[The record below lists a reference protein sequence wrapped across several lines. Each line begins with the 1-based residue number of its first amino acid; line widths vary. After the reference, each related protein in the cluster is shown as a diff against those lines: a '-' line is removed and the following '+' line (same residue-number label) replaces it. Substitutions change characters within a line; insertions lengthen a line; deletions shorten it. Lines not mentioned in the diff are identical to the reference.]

1 MFLLTDISLRI
12 LIMSI
17 CKSCEN
23 DGLTF
28 ESEYYRPEEYFEG
41 NPKAKVWIIGLN
53 PKLDDDNKKHTD
65 QKKKELREYFKEN
78 GKTIHS
84 YFKDFKKVSEQL
96 FDMFEKDEAAHTDI
110 VKCATNSF
118 SFTSNKVRNAVIK
131 NCQPYLIGQLKKYQ
145 PDLIICN
152 GAAVCETIKS
162 IVKPKKELN
171 GLETSYV
178 GSIDNYKVRVVLSGF
193 IGRIDNYA
201 RRRLG
206 KEIEQYLN
214 K

>member
-53 PKLDDDNKKHTD
+53 PKLDDDKKKHTD
-65 QKKKELREYFKEN
+65 QKKKDLREYFKNN

-84 YFKDFKKVSEQL
+84 YFKTFKKVSEQL
-96 FDMFEKDEAAHTDI
+96 FDMFGKDEAAHTDI

-118 SFTSNKVRNAVIK
+118 NVRKVVIK
-131 NCQPYLIGQLKKYQ
+131 NCQPYLIEQIKKYQ

-152 GAAVCETIKS
+152 GTAVCETIKS

>member
-12 LIMSI
+12 LIISI

-28 ESEYYRPEEYFEG
+28 ESKYYRPEEYFEG

-53 PKLDDDNKKHTD
+53 PKLDDDKKKHTD
-65 QKKKELREYFKEN
+65 QKKKDLREYFKNN

-84 YFKDFKKVSEQL
+84 YFKAFKKVSEQL

-118 SFTSNKVRNAVIK
+118 NVGKAVIK
-131 NCQPYLIGQLKKYQ
+131 NCQPYLIEQIKKYQ

-178 GSIDNYKVRVVLSGF
+178 GSIDNYIVRVVLSGF

>member
-1 MFLLTDISLRI
+1 MNKSTH
-12 LIMSI
+12 I
-17 CKSCEN
+17 CNLCEN
-23 DGLTF
+23 NSLTF
-28 ESEYYRPEEYFEG
+28 ESKYYRPEEYFEG

-53 PKLDDDNKKHTD
+53 PKLDDDKKKHTD
-65 QKKKELREYFKEN
+65 QKKKELREYFKDN

-84 YFKDFKKVSEQL
+84 YFKAFKKVSEQL

-118 SFTSNKVRNAVIK
+118 NVRKVVIK
-131 NCQPYLIGQLKKYQ
+131 NCQPYLIEQIKKYQ

>member
-1 MFLLTDISLRI
+1 
-12 LIMSI
+12 MSKNTHI
-17 CKSCEN
+17 CNRCEN
-23 DGLTF
+23 NSLTF
-28 ESEYYRPEEYFEG
+28 KSPHYSPEEYFEG

-53 PKLDDDNKKHTD
+53 PKLDDDKKKHTD
-65 QKKKELREYFKEN
+65 QKKKDLREYFKNN

-84 YFKDFKKVSEQL
+84 YFKTFKKVSEQL
-96 FDMFEKDEAAHTDI
+96 FDMFGKDEAAHTDI

-118 SFTSNKVRNAVIK
+118 NVRKVVIK
-131 NCQPYLIGQLKKYQ
+131 NCQPYLIEQIKKYQ

-152 GAAVCETIKS
+152 GTAVCETIKS

>member
-1 MFLLTDISLRI
+1 MNKSTH
-12 LIMSI
+12 I
-17 CKSCEN
+17 CNLCEN
-23 DGLTF
+23 NSLTF
-28 ESEYYRPEEYFEG
+28 ESKYYRPEEYFEG

-84 YFKDFKKVSEQL
+84 YFKAFKKVSEQL

-118 SFTSNKVRNAVIK
+118 TFTSNKVRKDVIK
-131 NCQPYLIGQLKKYQ
+131 NCQPYLIEQIKKYQ

-171 GLETSYV
+171 GLVTSYV

-193 IGRIDNYA
+193 IGQIDNYA

>member
-1 MFLLTDISLRI
+1 
-12 LIMSI
+12 MSKNTHI
-17 CKSCEN
+17 CNRCEN
-23 DGLTF
+23 NSLTF
-28 ESEYYRPEEYFEG
+28 KSPHYSPEEYFEG

-53 PKLDDDNKKHTD
+53 PKLDDDKKKHTD
-65 QKKKELREYFKEN
+65 QKKKDLREYFKNN

-84 YFKDFKKVSEQL
+84 YFKTFKKVSEQL
-96 FDMFEKDEAAHTDI
+96 FDMFGKDEAAHTDI

-118 SFTSNKVRNAVIK
+118 NVRKVVIK
-131 NCQPYLIGQLKKYQ
+131 NCQPYLIEQIKKYQ

>member
-1 MFLLTDISLRI
+1 
-12 LIMSI
+12 MSI
-17 CKSCEN
+17 CKRCEN
-23 DGLTF
+23 NSLTF
-28 ESEYYRPEEYFEG
+28 KSPHYSPEEYFEG

-53 PKLDDDNKKHTD
+53 PKLDDDKKKHTD
-65 QKKKELREYFKEN
+65 QKKKDLREYFKNN

-84 YFKDFKKVSEQL
+84 YFKTFKKVSEQL
-96 FDMFEKDEAAHTDI
+96 FDMFGKDEAAHTDI

-118 SFTSNKVRNAVIK
+118 NVRKVVIK
-131 NCQPYLIGQLKKYQ
+131 NCQPYLIEQIKKYQ

-152 GAAVCETIKS
+152 GTAVCETIKS

>member
-1 MFLLTDISLRI
+1 
-12 LIMSI
+12 MSKNIHI
-17 CKSCEN
+17 CNRCEN
-23 DGLTF
+23 NSLTF
-28 ESEYYRPEEYFEG
+28 KSPHYSPEEYFEG

-53 PKLDDDNKKHTD
+53 PKLDNKDPHT
-65 QKKKELREYFKEN
+65 KKTKKQLREYFKYNN

-84 YFKDFKKVSEQL
+84 YFKAFTKVSEQL

-118 SFTSNKVRNAVIK
+118 NVGKAVIK
-131 NCQPYLIGQLKKYQ
+131 NCQPYLIEQIKKYQ

>member
-1 MFLLTDISLRI
+1 
-12 LIMSI
+12 MSKNTHI
-17 CKSCEN
+17 CNRCEN
-23 DGLTF
+23 NSLTF
-28 ESEYYRPEEYFEG
+28 KSPHYSPEEYFEG

-53 PKLDDDNKKHTD
+53 PKLDDDKKKHTD
-65 QKKKELREYFKEN
+65 QKKKDLRKYFKNN

-84 YFKDFKKVSEQL
+84 YFKNFKKVSEQL
-96 FDMFEKDEAAHTDI
+96 FDMIGKDEAAHTDI

-118 SFTSNKVRNAVIK
+118 NVRDAVIK

>member
-1 MFLLTDISLRI
+1 
-12 LIMSI
+12 MSI
-17 CKSCEN
+17 CKRCEN

-28 ESEYYRPEEYFEG
+28 ESKYYRPEEYFEG

-53 PKLDDDNKKHTD
+53 PKLDDDKKKHTD
-65 QKKKELREYFKEN
+65 QKKKDLRKYFKNN

-84 YFKDFKKVSEQL
+84 YFKNFKKVSEQL
-96 FDMFEKDEAAHTDI
+96 FDMFGKAEAAHTDI

-118 SFTSNKVRNAVIK
+118 NVGKAVIK
-131 NCQPYLIGQLKKYQ
+131 NCQPYLIEQIKKYQ

>member
-1 MFLLTDISLRI
+1 MQFTD
-12 LIMSI
+12 
-17 CKSCEN
+17 EY
-23 DGLTF
+23 G
-28 ESEYYRPEEYFEG
+28 ESVEKQFR
-41 NPKAKVWIIGLN
+41 
-53 PKLDDDNKKHTD
+53 
-65 QKKKELREYFKEN
+65 RYFKNN

-84 YFKDFKKVSEQL
+84 YFKAFKKVSEQL
-96 FDMFEKDEAAHTDI
+96 FDMFGKDEAAHTDI

-131 NCQPYLIGQLKKYQ
+131 NCQPYLIEQIKKYQ

-193 IGRIDNYA
+193 IGQIDNYA

>member
-1 MFLLTDISLRI
+1 
-12 LIMSI
+12 MSKNTHI
-17 CKSCEN
+17 CNRCEN
-23 DGLTF
+23 NSLTF
-28 ESEYYRPEEYFEG
+28 KSPHYSPEEYFEG

-53 PKLDDDNKKHTD
+53 PKLDDDKKKHTD
-65 QKKKELREYFKEN
+65 QKKKDLREYFKNN

-84 YFKDFKKVSEQL
+84 YFKTFKKVSEQL
-96 FDMFEKDEAAHTDI
+96 FDMFGKDEAAHTDI

-118 SFTSNKVRNAVIK
+118 NVRDAVIK

>member
-1 MFLLTDISLRI
+1 MPAELVYKTEL
-12 LIMSI
+12 
-17 CKSCEN
+17 
-23 DGLTF
+23 
-28 ESEYYRPEEYFEG
+28 
-41 NPKAKVWIIGLN
+41 
-53 PKLDDDNKKHTD
+53 
-65 QKKKELREYFKEN
+65 KKKKGKLYFIDQD
-78 GKTIHS
+78 G
-84 YFKDFKKVSEQL
+84 
-96 FDMFEKDEAAHTDI
+96 DI
-110 VKCATNSF
+110 CEGPMCGIIQ
-118 SFTSNKVRNAVIK
+118 RN
-131 NCQPYLIGQLKKYQ
+131 PTKYQ

>member
-1 MFLLTDISLRI
+1 
-12 LIMSI
+12 MSKNIHI
-17 CKSCEN
+17 CNRCEN
-23 DGLTF
+23 NSLTF
-28 ESEYYRPEEYFEG
+28 KSPHYSPEEYFEG

-53 PKLDDDNKKHTD
+53 PKLDDDKKKHTD
-65 QKKKELREYFKEN
+65 QKKKDLREYFKNN

-84 YFKDFKKVSEQL
+84 YFKTFKKVSEQL
-96 FDMFEKDEAAHTDI
+96 FDMFGKDEAAHTDI

-118 SFTSNKVRNAVIK
+118 NVGKAVIK
-131 NCQPYLIGQLKKYQ
+131 NCQPYLIEQIKKYQ

-152 GAAVCETIKS
+152 GAAVCETVKS